1 MEIFGKSFPMLSK
14 HIQHLLAFLLAL
26 PISGFALSPTLF
38 PTFQTEALNLK
49 VVVPVPGKPEEVQLQ
64 PLLIKPN
71 SPAPWSTLVLP
82 SNCSGAEDRL
92 WHFWVPELV
101 KNNIAVVLLD
111 SFKPRGF
118 DSLCPNQFRMT
129 IGARLQDVH
138 QLLDFL
144 RSDNRFRTD
153 KIALGGHSTGA
164 MTAFHSS
171 FTEAQQHLDRQASA
185 GYNAFVGAA
194 ASCEMSFKTP
204 QLQGPLLLISGE
216 KDDWTPAAPCEAETK
231 RLKQAAQDASFV
243 SIPGA
248 YDTFS
253 TRGVVKSPRVMKMP
267 ADIPQMYLRKL
278 SYEAQKSTA
287 ELASGEELA
296 IDQIVKKYAGFLGS
310 KLFGA
315 HVGGEFDKAPAV
327 ATMTVEFL
335 KKHGW

>member
-1 MEIFGKSFPMLSK
+1 MQYSLIKCFSAL
-14 HIQHLLAFLLAL
+14 LLAL
-26 PISGFALSPTLF
+26 PLTTFALSPTLF
-38 PTFQTEALNLK
+38 PNFHTESLNLK
-49 VVVPVPGKPEEVQLQ
+49 VVIPVPGKPEEVQLQ
-64 PLLIKPN
+64 PLLIKPSN
-71 SPAPWSTLVLP
+71 PAPWSTIVLP
-82 SNCSGAEDRL
+82 SNCGGAEDRL
-92 WHFWVPELV
+92 WHFWVPELI

-138 QLLDFL
+138 QVLDFL
-144 RSDNRFRTD
+144 RADSRFRAD
-153 KIALGGHSTGA
+153 KIAIGGHSTGA

-171 FTEAQQHLDRQASA
+171 FAEAQKHLDRKPNA
-185 GYNAFVGAA
+185 GFNAFVGAG

-204 QLQGPLLLISGE
+204 LLQGPLLLISGE
-216 KDDWTPAAPCEAETK
+216 KDDWTPAAPCEAEAK
-231 RLKQAAQDASFV
+231 RLKQASQDATFV

-248 YDTFS
+248 YHTFS

-267 ADIPQMYLRKL
+267 ADIPQMYLKNL

-287 ELASGEELA
+287 ELVTGEELA

-315 HVGGEFDKAPAV
+315 HVGGDYDKAPDV
-327 ATMTVEFL
+327 ATMTAEFL
-335 KKHGW
+335 KKNGW